1 MLEPDTP
8 ISDAIRSQHT
18 GESSILNHNTYC
30 PYVPLS
36 WTNKYTNNIWNYLVV
51 LHVRADV
58 FVLHNVG
65 VLLLQ
70 RGELVKMRRKQT
82 IAVQS
87 VDDVV
92 ADRPGQTE
100 AVESG
105 CAWEN
110 SNQECQ
116 ILYYDKHDENSDLEI
131 TEHAHI

>member
-1 MLEPDTP
+1 M
-8 ISDAIRSQHT
+8 
-18 GESSILNHNTYC
+18 HNT
-30 PYVPLS
+30 
-36 WTNKYTNNIWNYLVV
+36 NIINYLVI

-58 FVLHNVG
+58 FVFHNVG

-70 RGELVKMRRKQT
+70 RGELVKMSRKQT
-82 IAVQS
+82 IAVQC

-100 AVESG
+100 AVKGG

-116 ILYYDKHDENSDLEI
+116 ILYYDKHDGNSAPSETLVMEI
-131 TEHAHI
+131 TEQEHR